1 MSNKKKDKE
10 VSTGAGDLT
19 ATVKTKK
26 QIVTE
31 KLHGV
36 YEAMRAAESRD
47 NTDAFHPD
55 VFLTA
60 LRYIFLNVEFIIYSL
75 GHR

>member
-1 MSNKKKDKE
+1 MSTKKKDKD
-10 VSTGAGDLT
+10 VCTGAGDLT

-36 YEAMRAAESRD
+36 YEAMRANEAKDHSD
-47 NTDAFHPD
+47 PFHPE

-60 LRYIFLNVEFIIYSL
+60 LRYPLI
-75 GHR
+75 R